1 MAIDDWDIDNIARET
16 LKSLLEDYPRDEIY
30 DVLDDEL
37 EDLGWTI
44 YSRDTSSSHAVV
56 ALVKEKIID
65 LL

>member
-1 MAIDDWDIDNIARET
+1 MAVSDWDIDGIAQVT
-16 LKSLLEDYPRDEIY
+16 LDSLLEDYPRDEIY
-30 DVLDDEL
+30 DVLNDEL

-44 YSRDTSSSHAVV
+44 YSRDPSSSHAVV